1 LGGSHEHNLLPFST
15 PKSYALLSV
24 ESKATEAAN
33 NKEMLDRMPLYVWCR
48 TILRFRGAVYIRI
61 ALIYNTFLVIARANR
76 PNKQG
81 EATLS
86 IHFTF
91 L

>member
-33 NKEMLDRMPLYVWCR
+33 NKEMLGRMPLYVWRR
-48 TILRFRGAVYIRI
+48 TILSEPIF
-61 ALIYNTFLVIARANR
+61 F
-76 PNKQG
+76 
-81 EATLS
+81 
-86 IHFTF
+86 
-91 L
+91 